1 MGLGNIFDWIEWLS
15 ARAPRKGTR
24 FRAREGGG
32 ATQRGMADR
41 DGRCCRM
48 LEKTIEGKLRAPVKA
63 LGGLCL
69 KWESPAFTGVPD
81 RLILLPGGHV
91 VMVETKA
98 PGKRERR
105 RQELVQSQL
114 RALGFTVFSSVDSPE
129 KVQRVI
135 EYCQRLVTGGKEV

>member
-1 MGLGNIFDWIEWLS
+1 
-15 ARAPRKGTR
+15 
-24 FRAREGGG
+24 
-32 ATQRGMADR
+32 
-41 DGRCCRM
+41 M

-81 RLILLPGGHV
+81 RLILLPGARV

-98 PGKRERR
+98 PGKRERK
-105 RQELVQSQL
+105 RQELVQAQL

-129 KVQRVI
+129 AVRRVI
-135 EYCQRLVTGGKEV
+135 EHCQRLVTTDGKEV